1 MANINLRDS
10 SNIKVVQSGSD
21 IRLDFTSGGQVATNT
36 SAIGTLANLNTTNK
50 SNLVN
55 AINEVN
61 SFKIAYGQV
70 AFTSVASGSYKDA
83 TINYAS
89 AGFTSTPTIT
99 LGVEGNG
106 SGGANG
112 STVPAVLRNSLTTT
126 GCTIRYYNGSTSTI
140 SNYVNWIAIGV

>member
-1 MANINLRDS
+1 MAHVNLNDS
-10 SNIKVVQSGSD
+10 SNIKVVQSGDFIS
-21 IRLDFTSGGQVATNT
+21 LDLTTTGVVG
-36 SAIGTLANLNTTNK
+36 NLTQLTTANK
-50 SNLVN
+50 SSLVD

-61 SFKIAYGQV
+61 SLKFAYGQV
-70 AFTSVASGSYKDA
+70 AFVSVSSGSYKDA
-83 TINYAS
+83 TIDFTS

-112 STVPAVLRNSLTTT
+112 STVPAVVRNSLTTT

-140 SNYVNWIAIGV
+140 SNYVNWIAIGT